1 MKKTNFKNYT
11 SPGLSA
17 SILNQLQDDIEEA
30 INEVSS
36 VVDSISKTELADH
49 ERRLAELEKEPGW
62 TDLKLASRSNSF
74 VWRIGRI

>member
-1 MKKTNFKNYT
+1 MKKINFNNNT
-11 SPGLSA
+11 SPSLSA
-17 SILNQLQDDIEEA
+17 SALNTMQNNIEEA